1 MWLRGLYRNEP
12 IFEPEDFKEA
22 AVCAGMSENEIE
34 NTLKIHT
41 EPEVKHRLRQTTDEA
56 DALNAVGIP
65 TIVVQG
71 FDGKKHAIWGSDRMG
86 IVGFLIGEKYHG
98 PLTEMSKY

>member
-56 DALNAVGIP
+56 DALNAVGCTNHSGAGIRRQKARHLGVGP
-65 TIVVQG
+65 YG
-71 FDGKKHAIWGSDRMG
+71 HRGGS
-86 IVGFLIGEKYHG
+86 
-98 PLTEMSKY
+98 